1 MADSESLADQ
11 EYNIGDVVRE
21 QIIIVPPEREP
32 WHGIVVNVEKAP
44 PEWESWLDDNQQL
57 ITVHWF
63 QTGTIEYLPGCVLQ
77 VVQKR

>member
-1 MADSESLADQ
+1 MDDAAPIAEQ
-11 EYNIGDVVRE
+11 EYDIGDIVRE
-21 QIIIVPPEREP
+21 QIIIVPPERQA
-32 WHGIVVNVEKAP
+32 WHGIVVSVEAAP

-63 QTGTIEYLPGCVLQ
+63 QTGTIEHLPGCVLE